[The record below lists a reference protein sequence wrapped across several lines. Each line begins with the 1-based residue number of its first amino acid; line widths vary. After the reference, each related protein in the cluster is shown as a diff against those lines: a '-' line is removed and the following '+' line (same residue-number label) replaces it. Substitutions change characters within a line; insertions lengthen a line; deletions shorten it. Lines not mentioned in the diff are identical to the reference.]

1 MIGFSHSDSPFTSVY
16 PLPVRCQI
24 CDRASRGLRGSANSR
39 SECSIQKSE
48 PRRSQGHDYPKTE
61 KDEEVVRVVPVAGRT
76 PRVTLIEVPGTPAQH
91 AGAFRVLIIVAII
104 RAVGI

>member
-1 MIGFSHSDSPFTSVY
+1 MIGFSHSDSLFASVY

-39 SECSIQKSE
+39 SEFSIQKSE
-48 PRRSQGHDYPKTE
+48 PRRSQGHDYPKT
-61 KDEEVVRVVPVAGRT
+61 DIGEEVVRDEPVAGRT
-76 PRVTLIEVPGTPAQH
+76 PREPLIEAPGTPAQH

-104 RAVGI
+104 R